1 MKLSKGSVPISVKLI
16 ENFRKIKKNKS
27 ENFPLVSP
35 RTLVQADGLR
45 QLGRLDQVPR
55 STMSTIEDST
65 TFSISMCFNSS
76 TMYFQV
82 HGTGILVAVVL
93 AVQE

>member
-1 MKLSKGSVPISVKLI
+1 MWFYSMTSGTNGLCTHNAV
-16 ENFRKIKKNKS
+16 
-27 ENFPLVSP
+27 
-35 RTLVQADGLR
+35 ADALMYGIDLTSLH
-45 QLGRLDQVPR
+45 QLGRLDQVTR

-93 AVQE
+93 AV